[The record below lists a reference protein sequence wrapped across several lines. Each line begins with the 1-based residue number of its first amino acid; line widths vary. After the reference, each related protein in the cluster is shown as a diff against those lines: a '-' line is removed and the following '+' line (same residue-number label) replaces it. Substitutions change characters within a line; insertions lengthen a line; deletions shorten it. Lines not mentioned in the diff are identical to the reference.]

1 MDREGQRHW
10 ALGVMRTGLF
20 QKDMKLTF
28 FIRLR
33 AKKVKQLEVPIY
45 VRLRD
50 ESMDIWQKTFIMVAP
65 EKWDPKTENLKT
77 RIVIPAKEREEF
89 SDQIHDLRKY
99 IRQCYDRDVT
109 KNKVGKLLIPFYLYL
124 EKPCARDPRSPVP
137 LTLAVQNSLTL

>member
-1 MDREGQRHW
+1 
-10 ALGVMRTGLF
+10 MRYGANLEPKIVFGSKLF
-20 QKDMKLTF
+20 LYICGKKIKDMKLTF

-33 AKKVKQLEVPIY
+33 AKKVKQLEVPVY

-89 SDQIHDLRKY
+89 
-99 IRQCYDRDVT
+99 
-109 KNKVGKLLIPFYLYL
+109 
-124 EKPCARDPRSPVP
+124 
-137 LTLAVQNSLTL
+137 